1 MTRLL
6 LLLALLLCPCALPAQ
21 PTSATGARADTQAV
35 DGGADPAAAANGY
48 YGAFKAGDWNRAA
61 GFIHPRTLA
70 AMRAVVD
77 SGARKDRTGMVLPM
91 LMGVQS
97 TAELKALS
105 DREVYVRFLARQ
117 LAGDEARAYLD
128 AMTVEVTNVTLEN
141 PDLARVTTVTR
152 EGAKTDPPET
162 VPVLRINGRWFLLL
176 DLDP

>member
-1 MTRLL
+1 
-6 LLLALLLCPCALPAQ
+6 
-21 PTSATGARADTQAV
+21 
-35 DGGADPAAAANGY
+35 
-48 YGAFKAGDWNRAA
+48 
-61 GFIHPRTLA
+61 
-70 AMRAVVD
+70 
-77 SGARKDRTGMVLPM
+77 M